1 MSGQSSNPC
10 LSDWVWQAWYRSTEC
25 DILHDFYIPALRTS
39 VRYDRVAGYFT
50 STSLAVASQGF
61 TALIKHQGHVR
72 LVVGADL
79 DPEDVRAIVDQDD
92 RERLADSLLAE
103 LGSLEAWPDAVSNG
117 LGLLCWMVQEG
128 YLELRV
134 ALRVHRET
142 GEPLTFTSRVDGYA
156 HEKWA
161 VFRDAEGHRLVAAGS
176 LNESKTALTLNAENV
191 VVRCDW
197 EGDKDAQFADQVDAS
212 FETIWNDEDPG
223 LRVLT
228 LPDAVRERLIQ
239 VAASVAKPK
248 EVDGSSELP
257 PEVPLPSAKEWLQFA
272 ILRDAPRMPN
282 GRLVGMVT
290 APVEPWPHQAVV
302 ARRLIESWP
311 YSFLLCD
318 EVGLG
323 KTIEAGLA
331 LRSLILSGL
340 ARRVLIAP
348 PASLAKQWHNELKD
362 KFYLPFARALNGAQ
376 PRHEVIHPT
385 ERQFPSKSVFAPD
398 LAIVSTG
405 LVRRKER
412 RKELTSHDW
421 DIALVDEAHYAG
433 RKNATNGTTV
443 QPRYGE
449 LYRAVAEGLRPN
461 TKALWLATAT
471 PMQLDP
477 IEVYDLFQLT
487 RRVGPF
493 LQDPSLTA
501 AYYEVQGR
509 IQRGEQVYPD
519 ELEFVR
525 QVLRSIRRHDPELA
539 EHIRETVLTPANRM
553 QYDNWLEKGFAPTA
567 FSLKQL
573 LRAIFASAPLSRV
586 MMRHNRALLRV
597 YQQRGELKDNLAHR
611 HVLPM
616 RRIQYTAQEK
626 QAYDALEDYA
636 QDLSQQVTAANDQQA
651 RVSTGFYLSFLRR
664 RFASSLWAIA
674 ETLRRRRE
682 RVAATLEYLVSGG
695 SPAALA
701 TGSTVEGEEDFELDD
716 SDAEI
721 IDQLLKNRSED
732 DLRWELERLTEMLG
746 SSLYDAAPASSK
758 MQALLGYVQQRK
770 DPDRPGRIGQMVI
783 FSQFWD
789 TVEDIV
795 RRFKQVNQ
803 KFLIGTYSG
812 RGGQYTDPE
821 TGKLVGIEREEIK
834 KRFLRGQVDILV
846 CTDAAAEGLN
856 LQTADYLVNFDLPW
870 NPAKVEQR
878 IGRIDRIGQRHNH
891 IYVQNLCYLGSVEE
905 IVYDRLLNRLGE
917 MISVVGEQQLSMLP
931 VTEEDF
937 RRLADGE
944 ITEQALEKE
953 ALERVAVTQRRIRET
968 ELTGQEIYEIYQRM
982 ALRNAEQRLPATLDD
997 IWDVLTTSK
1006 YLVAIGCH
1014 RAANLTG
1021 DAHEP
1026 LLLNAIPG
1034 VPDGTA
1040 LTVKR
1045 ELFDEGIE
1053 ALGTRLHFATYGDTC
1068 FDALLEL
1075 SATWATPPCVRR
1087 ITVTPKNLHNEH
1099 VGYVV
1104 AVKND
1109 PVSPLRLIT
1118 AITQL
1123 AALHLDQSATVTE
1136 EDAAGFVG
1144 QLQDL
1149 VDRELKLSAH
1159 VDAIEADNIL
1169 SGRAQAALVLGVAFG
1184 AITSRQRFGNGDP
1197 NFWKEIDAW
1206 RAQIESR
1213 TDAGGAL
1220 HVHNIPDLFG
1230 KVASTALLA
1239 FNVKRKISEDSYWI
1253 ERAPRALLT
1262 SAADAASRVAEG
1274 IKRKKYDVST
1284 ELGLSRLEAEMKR
1297 VLSI

>member
-1 MSGQSSNPC
+1 MTPNPG
-10 LSDWVWQAWYRSTEC
+10 LADSVWQPWYRSTEC
-25 DILHDFYIPALRTS
+25 NILHDFYIPALRAS

-92 RERLADSLLAE
+92 RKRLADSLLAE

-257 PEVPLPSAKEWLQFA
+257 PEIPQPSAKEWLQFA

-701 TGSTVEGEEDFELDD
+701 TGSAVEGEEDFELDD

-953 ALERVAVTQRRIRET
+953 ALERVTITQRRIRET

-982 ALRNAEQRLPATLDD
+982 AQRDAEQQLPATLDD

-1006 YLVAIGCH
+1006 YLAAIGCH

-1040 LTVKR
+1040 LTVNRK
-1045 ELFDEGIE
+1045 LFDEGIE
-1053 ALGTRLHFATYGDTC
+1053 GLGTRLHFATYGDTC
-1068 FDALLEL
+1068 FDSLMKL
-1075 SATWATPPCVRR
+1075 SATWETPACIRR
-1087 ITVTPKNLHNEH
+1087 IAVKPKGLHNDYL
-1099 VGYVV
+1099 GFVV
-1104 AVKND
+1104 AVRND
-1109 PVSPLRLIT
+1109 PASSLRLVT
-1118 AITQL
+1118 AMEQVAGLDL
-1123 AALHLDQSATVTE
+1123 AESATVTE
-1136 EDAAGFVG
+1136 GDTEPFVT
-1144 QLQDL
+1144 QLQAL
-1149 VDRELKLSAH
+1149 ADRELKLSAH
-1159 VDAIEADNIL
+1159 VDGIEADNIL
-1169 SGRAQAALVLGVAFG
+1169 SGRAQAALALGVAV
-1184 AITSRQRFGNGDP
+1184 ASITGRQKYGNGDP
-1197 NFWKEIDAW
+1197 NFWKEIDSW
-1206 RAQIESR
+1206 RGQIEAR
-1213 TDAGGAL
+1213 TAAGGAL
-1220 HVHNIPDLFG
+1220 RVQHIPSELG
-1230 KVASTALLA
+1230 KVASTAFLP
-1239 FNVKRKISEDSYWI
+1239 FDVKRNASEGTYWI
-1253 ERAPRALLT
+1253 ERAPGLLLY
-1262 SAADAASRVAEG
+1262 SAADAACRVGDG
-1274 IKRKKYDVST
+1274 IKQKKSDVST
-1284 ELGLSRLEAEMKR
+1284 ELGVGRIQSEMRR
-1297 VLSI
+1297 VVSL

>member
-1 MSGQSSNPC
+1 MSGQPSTPC
-10 LSDWVWQAWYRSTEC
+10 LSDSVWQAWYRSTEC
-25 DILHDFYIPALRTS
+25 DILHDFYIPALRAS

-61 TALIKHQGHVR
+61 TALIKNQGHVR

-92 RERLADSLLAE
+92 RKRLADSLLAE
-103 LGSLEAWPDAVSNG
+103 LGGLADWPETVTNG
-117 LGLLCWMVQEG
+117 LGLLSWMVQEG

-142 GEPLTFTSRVDGYA
+142 GEPLPFASRIDGYA

-161 VFRDAEGHRLVAAGS
+161 IFRDAEDNRLVAAGS
-176 LNESKTALTLNAENV
+176 LNESKTALTANAENL

-197 EGDKDAQFADQVDAS
+197 EGDKDAQFADRVDAS
-212 FETIWNDEDPG
+212 FEAIWNDNDPG

-228 LPDAVRERLIQ
+228 LPDAVQERLIQ
-239 VAASVAKPK
+239 IAATVTKPK
-248 EVDGSSELP
+248 EIDGSSELP
-257 PEVPLPSAKEWLQFA
+257 PEAPRPSAKEWLQFA

-282 GRLVGMVT
+282 GRLVGMET

-348 PASLAKQWHNELKD
+348 PASLGKQWHNELKE
-362 KFYLPFARALNGAQ
+362 KFYLPFARALNGAK

-385 ERQFPSKSVFAPD
+385 ERQFPSKTVFAPD

-405 LVRRKER
+405 LVRRKELCG
-412 RKELTSHDW
+412 ELTSHEW
-421 DIALVDEAHYAG
+421 DIALVDEAHYAR
-433 RKNATNGTTV
+433 RKNATQGTTV

-449 LYRAVAEGLRPN
+449 LYRAVADGLRPRA
-461 TKALWLATAT
+461 KALWLATAT
-471 PMQLDP
+471 PMQLHP

-519 ELEFVR
+519 ELAFVR

-553 QYDNWLEKGFAPTA
+553 QYDNWLEKGFPPTA

-597 YQQRGELKDNLAHR
+597 YQQNGELKSNLAHR

-626 QAYDALEDYA
+626 QAYEALEDYA
-636 QDLSQQVTAANDQQA
+636 QDLAQQVTAANDQQT

-674 ETLRRRRE
+674 ETLRRRHD
-682 RVAATLEYLVSGG
+682 RVAATLEYLENGG

-721 IDQLLKNRSED
+721 IDQLLKNRTEE
-732 DLRWELERLTEMLG
+732 DLRWELERLGEMLG

-758 MQALLGYVQQRK
+758 MQVLLGYVQQRK
-770 DPDRPGRIGQMVI
+770 DTERPGRIDQMVI

-789 TVEDIV
+789 TVQDLV

-821 TGKLVGIEREEIK
+821 TGKLVGTEREEIK
-834 KRFLRGQVDILV
+834 KRFLRGQIDILV

-891 IYVQNLCYLGSVEE
+891 IYVQNLCYLDSVEE
-905 IVYDRLLNRLGE
+905 IVYDRLLNRLGN

-944 ITEQALEKE
+944 ITEQALEKQ

-968 ELTGQEIYEIYQRM
+968 ELTGQEIYDIYRRM
-982 ALRNAEQRLPATLDD
+982 AQRDAGQRLPATLDD
-997 IWDVLTTSK
+997 TWDVLTSSK
-1006 YLVAIGCH
+1006 YLAAIGCH

-1021 DAHEP
+1021 DAREP
-1026 LLLNAIPG
+1026 LLLAGIPG

-1040 LTVKR
+1040 MTVDR
-1045 ELFDEGIE
+1045 DLFDEGIE
-1053 ALGTRLHFATYGDTC
+1053 ALGTRLHFATYGDTH
-1068 FDALLEL
+1068 FDALMEL
-1075 SATWATPPCVRR
+1075 SATWETPSCVRR
-1087 ITVTPKNLHNEH
+1087 IAVTPKGLHNQYL
-1099 VGYVV
+1099 GYVV
-1104 AVKND
+1104 AVKDD
-1109 PVSPLRLIT
+1109 PAGHLRLIT
-1118 AITQL
+1118 AISQL
-1123 AALHLDQSATVTE
+1123 SELRLDESATVTE
-1136 EDAAGFVG
+1136 EDAAPLKA
-1144 QLQDL
+1144 QLQAQA
-1149 VDRELKLSAH
+1149 DREFKLSAH
-1159 VDAIEADNIL
+1159 VDTIEADNIL
-1169 SGRAQAALVLGVAFG
+1169 SGKAQAALSLGVAFG
-1184 AITSRQRFGNGDP
+1184 SITSRQKFGNGDP

-1213 TDAGGAL
+1213 TAAGGAL
-1220 HVHNIPDLFG
+1220 RVQHIPSDLSN
-1230 KVASTALLA
+1230 VASTAFLP
-1239 FNVKRKISEDSYWI
+1239 FDVKRKVSEDTYWI
-1253 ERAPRALLT
+1253 ERAPGLLLS
-1262 SAADAASRVAEG
+1262 SAADTACRAADG
-1274 IKRKKYDVST
+1274 IKRKKSDVST
-1284 ELGLSRLEAEMKR
+1284 EFGLERLR
-1297 VLSI
+1297 NQLRSYLR